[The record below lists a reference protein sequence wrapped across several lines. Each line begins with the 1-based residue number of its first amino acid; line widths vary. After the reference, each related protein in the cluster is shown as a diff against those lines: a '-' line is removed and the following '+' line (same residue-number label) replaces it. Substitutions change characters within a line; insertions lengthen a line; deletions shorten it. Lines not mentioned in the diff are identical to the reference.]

1 MVPIVTVGTFILAQS
16 GSVDQGDGSS
26 DLFLSRIWGRDGCF
40 SDLCGSFDPKSHRV
54 GEGISPL
61 PSKFVSC
68 PAFQLKL

>member
-1 MVPIVTVGTFILAQS
+1 MVPIVTVGTFIF
-16 GSVDQGDGSS
+16 GSVDQVDQEDGSS
-26 DLFLSRIWGRDGCF
+26 DLFLTIIWIRDGCF